1 MKMNSPE
8 ISIKD
13 RSVHDIHLEKAFVYV
28 IDSNLKVCI
37 CMLLTV
43 FIK

>member
-1 MKMNSPE
+1 MNSPE

-28 IDSNLKVCI
+28 IDSNLKVC
-37 CMLLTV
+37 MLLTL
-43 FIK
+43 FTE